1 VLDTTQVTRSCSQCG
16 TGNQSAAEFCCT
28 CGESLPVA
36 NFPNT
41 VAVADEQIVLRDH
54 ETRHSVSPRA
64 ALERLLL
71 SMTPDQA
78 ASRLNELILMHRRQL
93 KSHGDPFPSVNNP
106 VVGALLKSLK
116 VLPPREISARIAIVN
131 AMGQME
137 DPSALSP
144 LFLTADAPSKEV
156 RKATAKALGCIKHPL
171 SAYLLLRMLQDSSTR
186 VSQAAFQSLI
196 RLDQPHTSEV
206 ILAACLS
213 SKSFRKLILEIVRLI
228 SDRKRHAFFMRIKES
243 EADNQPELKIVANW
257 LRFEFRNALSPDCLP
272 DETTPTVPDT
282 QAQSVPEFQSLVP
295 QEEKDCRSD
304 LGRLPDSLMISEH
317 ERADNRLTKPDASE
331 TSDEQDLLETVD
343 AGEWKSTESNEP
355 GQSLDQENDLDSNLK
370 PQDEIDNS
378 ILSGNTFETD
388 SESELENSSSG
399 DVTDYEQNSESN
411 IPLRSEA
418 ANREL
423 EKSKNRQALETSQGK
438 SDSRSTSA
446 HKKRSGTK
454 HRRYIHATVAVAVLF
469 VVAPLLLVVLS
480 LNGEAPSEDITSDEP
495 IETRF
500 GSKPVV
506 PPTRHHPEV
515 PVIAELK
522 MDTSSSIPQQSLTP
536 TLIASQPTAS
546 VRKEESSPSVA
557 VPEITLP
564 TPIIRDVPQPIDVA
578 PGSIEI
584 DSPQPLPEETN
595 EHSEEPVV
603 ADTGMLELPA
613 KPETGVNY
621 YEVTGHLAMRTPPQ
635 VPDPEKNQTPS
646 AETKQETQNESDSEV
661 GAPAKGRTSKTR
673 KPRTD
678 ENESVESIVAEA
690 KADSKRPI
698 ERLLPGNNSKTESK
712 TVIEDVAI
720 QTPIESTPVGRFE
733 NVVAM
738 TNAKGWPIAL
748 IRSDLPDD
756 VWWVQQVVG
765 IQGNAFAARVNFGNE
780 YSLSGSEFRMVIV
793 FLDSPDEVRRFR
805 IAKQFK
811 DIPEGTRRSRE
822 FHYIRN

>member
-16 TGNQSAAEFCCT
+16 TGNQSAAELCCI
-28 CGESLPVA
+28 CGESLTAA
-36 NFPNT
+36 NTPNT
-41 VAVADEQIVLRDH
+41 VAVADEQIVSRDH

-93 KSHGDPFPSVNNP
+93 KSHGDPLPSVNNP
-106 VVGALLKSLK
+106 VVGALLKSLT
-116 VLPPREISARIAIVN
+116 VLPPQEISARTAIVN

-171 SAYLLLRMLQDSSTR
+171 SACLLLRMLQDSSTR

-213 SKSFRKLILEIVRLI
+213 SRLFRKRILEIVRLI
-228 SDRKRHAFFMRIKES
+228 SDRKRDAFFMRILES
-243 EADNQPELKIVANW
+243 QTDNQPELKIVANW
-257 LRFEFRNALSPDCLP
+257 LRFEFGYTLSPDCIP
-272 DETTPTVPDT
+272 NESTPPGPDT
-282 QAQSVPEFQSLVP
+282 QAQALPEFQSIV
-295 QEEKDCRSD
+295 QQAEKDCRSD
-304 LGRLPDSLMISEH
+304 QGRLPDSLMIPGLQHSENH
-317 ERADNRLTKPDASE
+317 AAKPNAPE
-331 TSDEQDLLETVD
+331 TRDEQDLLETVD
-343 AGEWKSTESNEP
+343 AGEWKSAESNESGP
-355 GQSLDQENDLDSNLK
+355 NLIQENGLDSNLT

-378 ILSGNTFETD
+378 MLSGNRFETD
-388 SESELENSSSG
+388 SESQLENSSSG
-399 DVTDYEQNSESN
+399 DVADYEQKSESN
-411 IPLRSEA
+411 MPLRSEA
-418 ANREL
+418 ANHKL
-423 EKSKNRQALETSQGK
+423 EKSKNRQALETSRGK
-438 SDSRSTSA
+438 SDSRSTPA

-454 HRRYIHATVAVAVLF
+454 HRQYIHATVAVAVLF

-480 LNGEAPSEDITSDEP
+480 LNGEAPSEDIASDEP
-495 IETRF
+495 IKTRF

-515 PVIAELK
+515 PAIAK
-522 MDTSSSIPQQSLTP
+522 VQMDTSSRVPQQPLTP

-557 VPEITLP
+557 VPEITAA
-564 TPIIRDVPQPIDVA
+564 TPLIHDVPQPIDVA
-578 PGSIEI
+578 PESIEI

-595 EHSEEPVV
+595 EYSEEPVV

-621 YEVTGHLAMRTPPQ
+621 YEATGHLALRTPPQ

-646 AETKQETQNESDSEV
+646 AETKQETQNESDPEV
-661 GAPAKGRTSKTR
+661 GGPAKGRTSKTR

-690 KADSKRPI
+690 KADSKRPM
-698 ERLLPGNNSKTESK
+698 ERLLPGNNSKTDSK

-720 QTPIESTPVGRFE
+720 QTPIESTPVARFE